1 MAEEPNRW
9 ESVYKNKEEAVTSWY
24 EDRPQVWL
32 GCRQT
37 DANQS
42 LQGQ

>member
-9 ESVYKNKEEAVTSWY
+9 ESVYKNKEKAETRWY

-32 GCRQT
+32 GCHQT